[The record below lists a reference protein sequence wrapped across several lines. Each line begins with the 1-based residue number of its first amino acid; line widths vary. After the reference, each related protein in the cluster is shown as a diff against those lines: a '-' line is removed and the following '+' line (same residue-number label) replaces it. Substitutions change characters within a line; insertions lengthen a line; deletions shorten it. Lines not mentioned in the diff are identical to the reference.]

1 MWKFLRVDITD
12 INPSLP
18 RETFSETELE
28 NLANLIIEMGG
39 LIRPAILKKA
49 DNKKV
54 DERYNIISGDL
65 EYYASVIAN
74 QKVPDI
80 EMINAF
86 VVDKEAESIALQ
98 QMKLLSSS
106 PGLITTP
113 EKTDNPLELRMSNL
127 EKRLETHLQAI
138 REEYQKEIKRLEEK
152 IIISPP
158 SPPSHPS
165 PPSPPSHPS
174 PPSPPSK
181 SILELLNSCDT
192 NQLKKV
198 GIPPASVNDFLKK
211 RSEKPF
217 DSLEDILNRPVSGVK
232 EKRLIKLVDYL
243 LTSN

>member
-12 INPSLP
+12 INPSVA

-74 QKVPDI
+74 KKVPDI

-86 VVDKEAESIALQ
+86 VVDKEAENIALQ
-98 QMKLLSSS
+98 QMQLLS
-106 PGLITTP
+106 PDKII
-113 EKTDNPLELRMSNL
+113 DNPLELRMSNL
-127 EKRLETHLQAI
+127 EKRLETQLQAI

-152 IIISPP
+152 IPPPPP
-158 SPPSHPS
+158 S
-165 PPSPPSHPS
+165 
-174 PPSPPSK
+174 SK
-181 SILELLNSCDT
+181 SILELLNTCDA
-192 NQLKKV
+192 NQLKKG
-198 GIPPASVNDFLKK
+198 GILPASVNDFLKK

-243 LTSN
+243 LTYN

>member
-12 INPSLP
+12 INPSVP

-86 VVDKEAESIALQ
+86 VVDKEAENIALQ
-98 QMKLLSSS
+98 QIQLLSPS

-113 EKTDNPLELRMSNL
+113 EKTDNPLELRVNNL

-158 SPPSHPS
+158 
-165 PPSPPSHPS
+165 
-174 PPSPPSK
+174 PSPPSK
-181 SILELLNSCDT
+181 SILELLNTCDA
-192 NQLKKV
+192 NQLKKG

-217 DSLEDILNRPVSGVK
+217 NSLEDVLNRQVSGVK

-243 LTSN
+243 LTHN

>member
-1 MWKFLRVDITD
+1 MWKFLRVDITA

-39 LIRPAILKKA
+39 IIRPAILKKA

-98 QMKLLSSS
+98 QIQLLSPS
-106 PGLITTP
+106 PGLITKP
-113 EKTDNPLELRMSNL
+113 EKIDNPLELRMSNL
-127 EKRLETHLQAI
+127 EKRLETQLQAI

-158 SPPSHPS
+158 SPPS
-165 PPSPPSHPS
+165 
-174 PPSPPSK
+174 K
-181 SILELLNSCDT
+181 SILELLNSCDA

-211 RSEKPF
+211 RSEKTF
-217 DSLEDILNRPVSGVK
+217 DSLEDVLNRPVSGVK
-232 EKRLIKLVDYL
+232 EKRLIKLIDYL

>member
-1 MWKFLRVDITD
+1 MCKFLRVDITD
-12 INPSLP
+12 INPSVP

-86 VVDKEAESIALQ
+86 VVDKEAENIALQ
-98 QMKLLSSS
+98 QIQLLSPS
-106 PGLITTP
+106 PGLITRS
-113 EKTDNPLELRMSNL
+113 EKIDNPLELRMSNL
-127 EKRLETHLQAI
+127 EKRLETQLQAI

-152 IIISPP
+152 IIISAAPP
-158 SPPSHPS
+158 
-165 PPSPPSHPS
+165 

-181 SILELLNSCDT
+181 SILELLNSCDA
-192 NQLKKV
+192 NQLKKA
-198 GIPPASVNDFLKK
+198 GINRTVTGNFIKVRKDKLFI
-211 RSEKPF
+211 
-217 DSLEDILNRPVSGVK
+217 SLDDITDRVDKMGAAT
-232 EKRLIKLVDYL
+232 LIKLIDYL

>member
-39 LIRPAILKKA
+39 IIRPAILKKA

-74 QKVPDI
+74 KKVPDI

-86 VVDKEAESIALQ
+86 VVDKEAENIALMQ
-98 QMKLLSSS
+98 LLSRDK
-106 PGLITTP
+106 II
-113 EKTDNPLELRMSNL
+113 DNPLELRMSNL
-127 EKRLETHLQAI
+127 EKRLETQLQAI

-152 IIISPP
+152 IPPPPP
-158 SPPSHPS
+158 S
-165 PPSPPSHPS
+165 
-174 PPSPPSK
+174 SK
-181 SILELLNSCDT
+181 SILELLNSCDA
-192 NQLKKV
+192 NQLKKA

>member
-28 NLANLIIEMGG
+28 NLANLIIKMGG

-74 QKVPDI
+74 KKVPDI

-86 VVDKEAESIALQ
+86 VVDKEAENIALMQ
-98 QMKLLSSS
+98 LLYRDK
-106 PGLITTP
+106 II
-113 EKTDNPLELRMSNL
+113 DNPLELRMSNL
-127 EKRLETHLQAI
+127 EKRLETQLQAI

-158 SPPSHPS
+158 SPPS
-165 PPSPPSHPS
+165 
-174 PPSPPSK
+174 PPSK
-181 SILELLNSCDT
+181 SILELLNTCDA
-192 NQLKKV
+192 NQLRKA

-217 DSLEDILNRPVSGVK
+217 DSVEDIQRGVTGIGQV
-232 EKRLIKLVDYL
+232 RLAKLIDYL
-243 LTSN
+243 LTYN

>member
-12 INPSLP
+12 INPSVP

-54 DERYNIISGDL
+54 DERYDIISGDL

-86 VVDKEAESIALQ
+86 VVDKEAENIALQ
-98 QMKLLSSS
+98 QMQLLSPS

-113 EKTDNPLELRMSNL
+113 EKIDNPLELRMSNL
-127 EKRLETHLQAI
+127 EKRLETQLQAI

-158 SPPSHPS
+158 P
-165 PPSPPSHPS
+165 
-174 PPSPPSK
+174 PPSK
-181 SILELLNSCDT
+181 SILELLNTCDA
-192 NQLKKV
+192 NQLKKA
-198 GIPPASVNDFLKK
+198 GINRTVTANFLK
-211 RSEKPF
+211 EKPF
-217 DSLEDILNRPVSGVK
+217 VSLNDITERVDKMGAAT
-232 EKRLIKLVDYL
+232 LIKLMDHL

>member
-54 DERYNIISGDL
+54 DERYHIISGDL

-86 VVDKEAESIALQ
+86 VVDKEAENIALQ
-98 QMKLLSSS
+98 QMQLLSPS

-113 EKTDNPLELRMSNL
+113 EKIDNPLDLRMSNL
-127 EKRLETHLQAI
+127 EKRLETQLQAI

-158 SPPSHPS
+158 PPPSS
-165 PPSPPSHPS
+165 
-174 PPSPPSK
+174 SK
-181 SILELLNSCDT
+181 SILELLNTCDA
-192 NQLKKV
+192 NQLKKA
-198 GIPPASVNDFLKK
+198 GIQSASVNDFLKK

>member
-39 LIRPAILKKA
+39 IIRPAILKKA

-98 QMKLLSSS
+98 QIQLLSSS
-106 PGLITTP
+106 PGLITKP
-113 EKTDNPLELRMSNL
+113 EKIDNPLELRMSNL
-127 EKRLETHLQAI
+127 EKRLETQLQAI
-138 REEYQKEIKRLEEK
+138 REEYQKEIKRLEK

-158 SPPSHPS
+158 PP
-165 PPSPPSHPS
+165 PPY
-174 PPSPPSK
+174 K
-181 SILELLNSCDT
+181 SILELLNTCDA
-192 NQLKKV
+192 NQLKKA
-198 GIPPASVNDFLKK
+198 GINKTVTGNFLK
-211 RSEKPF
+211 EKPF
-217 DSLEDILNRPVSGVK
+217 VSLNDITDRVDKMGAAT
-232 EKRLIKLVDYL
+232 LIKLIDYL
-243 LTSN
+243 LNSN

>member
-12 INPSLP
+12 INPSVP

-54 DERYNIISGDL
+54 DERYNLISGDL

-86 VVDKEAESIALQ
+86 VVDKEAENIALQ
-98 QMKLLSSS
+98 QIQLLSPS
-106 PGLITTP
+106 PGLITTS
-113 EKTDNPLELRMSNL
+113 EKIDNPLELRMSNL
-127 EKRLETHLQAI
+127 EKRLETQLQAI

-158 SPPSHPS
+158 P
-165 PPSPPSHPS
+165 
-174 PPSPPSK
+174 PPSK
-181 SILELLNSCDT
+181 SILELLNTCDA
-192 NQLKKV
+192 NQLKKA
-198 GIPPASVNDFLKK
+198 GINRTVTANFLK
-211 RSEKPF
+211 EKPF
-217 DSLEDILNRPVSGVK
+217 VSLNDITERVDKMGAAT
-232 EKRLIKLVDYL
+232 LIKLMDYL

>member
-12 INPSLP
+12 INPSVP
-18 RETFSETELE
+18 RETFSEAELE
-28 NLANLIIEMGG
+28 NLANLIIKMGG

-74 QKVPDI
+74 QKAPDI

-86 VVDKEAESIALQ
+86 VVDKEAENIALQ

-113 EKTDNPLELRMSNL
+113 EKTNNPLELRMSNL
-127 EKRLETHLQAI
+127 EKRLETQLQAI

-158 SPPSHPS
+158 SH
-165 PPSPPSHPS
+165 
-174 PPSPPSK
+174 PSPPSK
-181 SILELLNSCDT
+181 SILELLNTCDA
-192 NQLKKV
+192 NQLNKAR
-198 GIPPASVNDFLKK
+198 IPPASVNDFLKK

>member
-28 NLANLIIEMGG
+28 NLANLIIKMGG

-98 QMKLLSSS
+98 QMKLLSPS
-106 PGLITTP
+106 PALITSP
-113 EKTDNPLELRMSNL
+113 EKIDNPLELRMSNL
-127 EKRLETHLQAI
+127 EKRLETQLQAI

-158 SPPSHPS
+158 SPPS
-165 PPSPPSHPS
+165 
-174 PPSPPSK
+174 K
-181 SILELLNSCDT
+181 SILELLNSCDA
-192 NQLKKV
+192 NQLKKAR
-198 GIPPASVNDFLKK
+198 IPPASVNDFLKK

>member
-12 INPSLP
+12 INPSVP
-18 RETFSETELE
+18 RETFSQTELE

-54 DERYNIISGDL
+54 DERYDIISGDL

-86 VVDKEAESIALQ
+86 VVDKEAENIALQ
-98 QMKLLSSS
+98 QIQLLSPS

-113 EKTDNPLELRMSNL
+113 EKIDNPLELRMSNL
-127 EKRLETHLQAI
+127 EKRLETQLQAI

-152 IIISPP
+152 IIILPP
-158 SPPSHPS
+158 P
-165 PPSPPSHPS
+165 
-174 PPSPPSK
+174 PPSK
-181 SILELLNSCDT
+181 SILELLNSCDA
-192 NQLKKV
+192 NQLKKA
-198 GIPPASVNDFLKK
+198 GINRTVTANFLK
-211 RSEKPF
+211 EKPF
-217 DSLEDILNRPVSGVK
+217 VSLNDITERVDKMGAATM
-232 EKRLIKLVDYL
+232 IKLMDYL
-243 LTSN
+243 LTYN

>member
-1 MWKFLRVDITD
+1 MCKFLQVDITD
-12 INPSLP
+12 INPSVA

-74 QKVPDI
+74 QKVPDL

-86 VVDKEAESIALQ
+86 VVDKEAENIALQ
-98 QMKLLSSS
+98 QIQLLSPS
-106 PGLITTP
+106 PGLITRP
-113 EKTDNPLELRMSNL
+113 QKIDNPLELRMSNL
-127 EKRLETHLQAI
+127 EKRLETQLQAI

-158 SPPSHPS
+158 PSASP
-165 PPSPPSHPS
+165 

-181 SILELLNSCDT
+181 SILELLNSCDA
-192 NQLKKV
+192 NQLKKA
-198 GIPPASVNDFLKK
+198 GINRTVTANFLK
-211 RSEKPF
+211 EKPF
-217 DSLEDILNRPVSGVK
+217 ISLNDITDRVDKMGVAT
-232 EKRLIKLVDYL
+232 LSKLVDYL

>member
-12 INPSLP
+12 INPSVT

-39 LIRPAILKKA
+39 LIRPAILKKS

-74 QKVPDI
+74 KKVPDI

-86 VVDKEAESIALQ
+86 VVDKEAENIALE
-98 QMKLLSSS
+98 QMQLLSAA
-106 PGLITTP
+106 PAIITTP
-113 EKTDNPLELRMSNL
+113 EEIDNSLELRMSNL
-127 EKRLETHLQAI
+127 EKLLETQLQAI

-152 IIISPP
+152 IIPPPPPPPPP
-158 SPPSHPS
+158 SP
-165 PPSPPSHPS
+165 
-174 PPSPPSK
+174 K
-181 SILELLNSCDT
+181 SILELLNTCDA
-192 NQLKKV
+192 NQLKKG
-198 GIPPASVNDFLKK
+198 GILPASVNDFLKK

-243 LTSN
+243 LTYN

>member
-39 LIRPAILKKA
+39 IIRPAILKKA

-74 QKVPDI
+74 KKVPDI

-86 VVDKEAESIALQ
+86 VVDKEAENIALEQ
-98 QMKLLSSS
+98 IQLLSPS

-127 EKRLETHLQAI
+127 EKRLETQLQAI

-152 IIISPP
+152 IIILPP
-158 SPPSHPS
+158 PP
-165 PPSPPSHPS
+165 PPA
-174 PPSPPSK
+174 SK
-181 SILELLNSCDT
+181 SILELLNTCDA
-192 NQLKKV
+192 NQLKKA

-217 DSLEDILNRPVSGVK
+217 DSVEDIQRGVTGIGQV
-232 EKRLIKLVDYL
+232 RLAKLIDYL
-243 LTSN
+243 LTYN

>member
-39 LIRPAILKKA
+39 IIRPAILKKA

-98 QMKLLSSS
+98 QIQLLSSS
-106 PGLITTP
+106 PGLITTH
-113 EKTDNPLELRMSNL
+113 EKIDNPLELRMSNL
-127 EKRLETHLQAI
+127 EKRLETQLQAI

-152 IIISPP
+152 IIILPP
-158 SPPSHPS
+158 PPPA
-165 PPSPPSHPS
+165 
-174 PPSPPSK
+174 SK
-181 SILELLNSCDT
+181 SILELLNTCDA
-192 NQLKKV
+192 NQLKKA

-217 DSLEDILNRPVSGVK
+217 DSLEDVLNRPVSGVK
-232 EKRLIKLVDYL
+232 EKRLIKLIDYL
-243 LTSN
+243 LISN

>member
-1 MWKFLRVDITD
+1 MCKFLRVDITD

-86 VVDKEAESIALQ
+86 VVDKEAENIALQ
-98 QMKLLSSS
+98 QIQLLSPS
-106 PGLITTP
+106 PGLITRP
-113 EKTDNPLELRMSNL
+113 QKIDNPLELRMSNL
-127 EKRLETHLQAI
+127 EKRLETQLQAI

-152 IIISPP
+152 IIIYPP
-158 SPPSHPS
+158 PP
-165 PPSPPSHPS
+165 
-174 PPSPPSK
+174 PPSK
-181 SILELLNSCDT
+181 SILELLNTCDA
-192 NQLKKV
+192 NQLKKG

-217 DSLEDILNRPVSGVK
+217 DSLEDVLNRPVSGVK
-232 EKRLIKLVDYL
+232 EKRLIKLIDYL

>member
-98 QMKLLSSS
+98 QIQLLSSS
-106 PGLITTP
+106 PGLITTH
-113 EKTDNPLELRMSNL
+113 EKIDNPLELRMSNL
-127 EKRLETHLQAI
+127 EKRLETQLQAI

-158 SPPSHPS
+158 P
-165 PPSPPSHPS
+165 

-181 SILELLNSCDT
+181 SILELLNSCDA
-192 NQLKKV
+192 NQLKKG

-217 DSLEDILNRPVSGVK
+217 DSLEDVLNRPVSGVK

-243 LTSN
+243 VTSN

>member
-12 INPSLP
+12 INPSVP

-39 LIRPAILKKA
+39 IIRPAILKKA

-86 VVDKEAESIALQ
+86 VVDKEAENIALQ
-98 QMKLLSSS
+98 QMQLLSPS

-113 EKTDNPLELRMSNL
+113 EKIDNPLELRMSNL
-127 EKRLETHLQAI
+127 EKRLETQLQAI

-158 SPPSHPS
+158 PP
-165 PPSPPSHPS
+165 PP
-174 PPSPPSK
+174 PPSK
-181 SILELLNSCDT
+181 SILELLNTCDA
-192 NQLKKV
+192 NQLKKA

-243 LTSN
+243 LTYN

>member
-28 NLANLIIEMGG
+28 NLANLIIKMGG

-54 DERYNIISGDL
+54 DERYDIISGDL

-98 QMKLLSSS
+98 QMKLLSPS
-106 PGLITTP
+106 PALITTH
-113 EKTDNPLELRMSNL
+113 EKIDNPLELRMSNL
-127 EKRLETHLQAI
+127 EKRLETQLQAI

-158 SPPSHPS
+158 SPPS
-165 PPSPPSHPS
+165 
-174 PPSPPSK
+174 PPSK
-181 SILELLNSCDT
+181 SILELLNSCDA
-192 NQLKKV
+192 NQLKKA

>member
-12 INPSLP
+12 INPSVP

-86 VVDKEAESIALQ
+86 VVDKEAENIALEQ
-98 QMKLLSSS
+98 IQLLSPS

-113 EKTDNPLELRMSNL
+113 EKTDNPLELRVSNL
-127 EKRLETHLQAI
+127 EKRLETQLQAI

-152 IIISPP
+152 IIILPP
-158 SPPSHPS
+158 PPPA
-165 PPSPPSHPS
+165 
-174 PPSPPSK
+174 SK
-181 SILELLNSCDT
+181 SILELLNSCDA
-192 NQLKKV
+192 NQLNKAR
-198 GIPPASVNDFLKK
+198 IPPASVNDFLKK

-217 DSLEDILNRPVSGVK
+217 DSLEDVLNRPVSGVK

-243 LTSN
+243 LTYN

>member
-39 LIRPAILKKA
+39 IIRPAILKKA

-74 QKVPDI
+74 QKAPDI

-98 QMKLLSSS
+98 QMKLLSPS
-106 PGLITTP
+106 PALITTH
-113 EKTDNPLELRMSNL
+113 EKIDNPLELRMSNL
-127 EKRLETHLQAI
+127 EKRLETQLQAI

-158 SPPSHPS
+158 SH
-165 PPSPPSHPS
+165 
-174 PPSPPSK
+174 PSPPSK
-181 SILELLNSCDT
+181 SILELLNTCDA
-192 NQLKKV
+192 NQLNKAR
-198 GIPPASVNDFLKK
+198 IPPASVNDFLKK

-217 DSLEDILNRPVSGVK
+217 DSVEDIQRGVTGIGQV
-232 EKRLIKLVDYL
+232 RLAKLIDYL
-243 LTSN
+243 LTYN

>member
-39 LIRPAILKKA
+39 IIRPAILKKA

-74 QKVPDI
+74 QKV
-80 EMINAF
+80 
-86 VVDKEAESIALQ
+86 
-98 QMKLLSSS
+98 
-106 PGLITTP
+106 
-113 EKTDNPLELRMSNL
+113 SNL
-127 EKRLETHLQAI
+127 EKRLETQLQAI

-158 SPPSHPS
+158 SPPS
-165 PPSPPSHPS
+165 
-174 PPSPPSK
+174 PPSK
-181 SILELLNSCDT
+181 SILELLNSCDA

-217 DSLEDILNRPVSGVK
+217 DSLEDVLNRPVSGVK
-232 EKRLIKLVDYL
+232 EKRLIKLIDYL

>member
-1 MWKFLRVDITD
+1 MGKFLRVDITD
-12 INPSLP
+12 INPSVP
-18 RETFSETELE
+18 RETFSQTELE

-54 DERYNIISGDL
+54 DERYDIISGDL

-86 VVDKEAESIALQ
+86 VVDKEAENIALQ
-98 QMKLLSSS
+98 QMQLLSPS

-113 EKTDNPLELRMSNL
+113 EKIDNPLELRMSNL
-127 EKRLETHLQAI
+127 EKRLETQLQAI

-152 IIISPP
+152 IIILPP
-158 SPPSHPS
+158 P
-165 PPSPPSHPS
+165 
-174 PPSPPSK
+174 PPSK
-181 SILELLNSCDT
+181 SILELLNSCDA
-192 NQLKKV
+192 NQLKKA

-217 DSLEDILNRPVSGVK
+217 DSLEDVLNRPVSGVK

-243 LTSN
+243 LTYN

>member
-28 NLANLIIEMGG
+28 NLANLIIKMGG

-54 DERYNIISGDL
+54 DERYDIISGDL

-98 QMKLLSSS
+98 QMKLLSPS
-106 PGLITTP
+106 PALITTH
-113 EKTDNPLELRMSNL
+113 EKIDNPLELRMSNL
-127 EKRLETHLQAI
+127 EKRLETQLQAI

-152 IIISPP
+152 IPPPPP
-158 SPPSHPS
+158 S
-165 PPSPPSHPS
+165 
-174 PPSPPSK
+174 SK
-181 SILELLNSCDT
+181 SILELLNTCDD
-192 NQLKKV
+192 NQLKKA
-198 GIPPASVNDFLKK
+198 GINKTVTGNFLK
-211 RSEKPF
+211 EKPF
-217 DSLEDILNRPVSGVK
+217 VSLDDIIDRVDKMGAAT
-232 EKRLIKLVDYL
+232 LIKLMDYL

>member
-12 INPSLP
+12 INPSVA

-39 LIRPAILKKA
+39 IIRPAILKKA

-74 QKVPDI
+74 KKVPDI

-86 VVDKEAESIALQ
+86 VVDKEAENIALMQ
-98 QMKLLSSS
+98 LLY
-106 PGLITTP
+106 LDKII
-113 EKTDNPLELRMSNL
+113 DNPLELRMSNL
-127 EKRLETHLQAI
+127 EKRLETQLQAI

-152 IIISPP
+152 IPPPPP
-158 SPPSHPS
+158 S
-165 PPSPPSHPS
+165 
-174 PPSPPSK
+174 SK
-181 SILELLNSCDT
+181 SILELLNTCDA
-192 NQLKKV
+192 NQLKKG
-198 GIPPASVNDFLKK
+198 GILPASVNDFLKK

-243 LTSN
+243 LTYN

>member
-39 LIRPAILKKA
+39 IIRPAILKKA

-86 VVDKEAESIALQ
+86 VVDKEAENIALQ
-98 QMKLLSSS
+98 QIQLLSPS

-113 EKTDNPLELRMSNL
+113 EKTDNPLELRVNNL

-158 SPPSHPS
+158 PSASP
-165 PPSPPSHPS
+165 

-181 SILELLNSCDT
+181 SILELLNSCDA
-192 NQLKKV
+192 NQLKKA
-198 GIPPASVNDFLKK
+198 GIPPASVNEFLKK

-217 DSLEDILNRPVSGVK
+217 DSVEDIQRGVTGIGQV
-232 EKRLIKLVDYL
+232 RLAKLVDYL

>member
-1 MWKFLRVDITD
+1 MSKFLRVDITD
-12 INPSLP
+12 INPSVP

-39 LIRPAILKKA
+39 LIRPVILKKA

-86 VVDKEAESIALQ
+86 VVDKEAENIALQ
-98 QMKLLSSS
+98 QIQLLSPS
-106 PGLITTP
+106 PRLITTP
-113 EKTDNPLELRMSNL
+113 EKTDNPLELRVNNL

-158 SPPSHPS
+158 
-165 PPSPPSHPS
+165 
-174 PPSPPSK
+174 PSPPSK
-181 SILELLNSCDT
+181 SILELLNTCDA
-192 NQLKKV
+192 NQLKKG

-217 DSLEDILNRPVSGVK
+217 NSLEDVLNRQVSGVK

-243 LTSN
+243 LTYN

>member
-54 DERYNIISGDL
+54 DERYDIISGDL

-98 QMKLLSSS
+98 QMKLLSPS
-106 PGLITTP
+106 PALITRP
-113 EKTDNPLELRMSNL
+113 EKIDNPLELRMSNL
-127 EKRLETHLQAI
+127 EKRLETQLQAI

-158 SPPSHPS
+158 SPPS
-165 PPSPPSHPS
+165 
-174 PPSPPSK
+174 K
-181 SILELLNSCDT
+181 SILELLNTCDA
-192 NQLKKV
+192 NQLNKAR
-198 GIPPASVNDFLKK
+198 IPPASVNDFLKK

>member
-39 LIRPAILKKA
+39 LIRPVILKKA
-49 DNKKV
+49 DNKKI

-86 VVDKEAESIALQ
+86 VVDKEAENIALQ
-98 QMKLLSSS
+98 QMQLLS
-106 PGLITTP
+106 PHKII
-113 EKTDNPLELRMSNL
+113 DNPLELRMSNL
-127 EKRLETHLQAI
+127 EKRLETQLQAI

-152 IIISPP
+152 IMISPP
-158 SPPSHPS
+158 PPP
-165 PPSPPSHPS
+165 
-174 PPSPPSK
+174 PPSK
-181 SILELLNSCDT
+181 SILELLNTCDA
-192 NQLKKV
+192 NQLKKG
-198 GIPPASVNDFLKK
+198 GIPPASVNEFLKK

-217 DSLEDILNRPVSGVK
+217 DSVEDIQRGVTGIGQV
-232 EKRLIKLVDYL
+232 RLAKLIDYL
-243 LTSN
+243 LTYN

>member
-74 QKVPDI
+74 KKVPDI

-86 VVDKEAESIALQ
+86 VVDKEAENIAVE
-98 QMKLLSSS
+98 QMQLLSAA
-106 PGLITTP
+106 PAIITTP
-113 EKTDNPLELRMSNL
+113 EEIDNSLELRMSNL
-127 EKRLETHLQAI
+127 EKLLETQLQAI

-152 IIISPP
+152 IIPPPPP
-158 SPPSHPS
+158 SY
-165 PPSPPSHPS
+165 
-174 PPSPPSK
+174 K
-181 SILELLNSCDT
+181 SILELLNTCDA
-192 NQLKKV
+192 NQLKKG
-198 GIPPASVNDFLKK
+198 GILPASVNDFLKK

-243 LTSN
+243 LTYN